1 MLAITIFV
9 IVGMAVVQVVA
20 DVYGE
25 LNCTLC
31 QGHFEFM

>member
-25 LNCTLC
+25 LYNV
-31 QGHFEFM
+31 QM

>member
-25 LNCTLC
+25 
-31 QGHFEFM
+31 